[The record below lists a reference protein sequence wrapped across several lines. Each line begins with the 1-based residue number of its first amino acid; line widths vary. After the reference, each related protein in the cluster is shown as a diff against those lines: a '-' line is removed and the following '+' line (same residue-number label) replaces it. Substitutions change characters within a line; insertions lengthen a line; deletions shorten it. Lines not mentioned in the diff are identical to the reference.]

1 VDTQARQKLIEV
13 IKLARGS
20 MSLRAFGKELGVS
33 ATSVLSW
40 EKGEKVPD
48 TANLASIAARA
59 GYTFEELFSHLE
71 GKRIP
76 EASELSVVLKQV
88 SNMPLSQ
95 AAIVGKAIMDRLA
108 AAADS
113 SENEVKARA
122 GKCS

>member
-1 VDTQARQKLIEV
+1 MDTQARQKLIEV

-113 SENEVKARA
+113 TDNEVKA
-122 GKCS
+122 S